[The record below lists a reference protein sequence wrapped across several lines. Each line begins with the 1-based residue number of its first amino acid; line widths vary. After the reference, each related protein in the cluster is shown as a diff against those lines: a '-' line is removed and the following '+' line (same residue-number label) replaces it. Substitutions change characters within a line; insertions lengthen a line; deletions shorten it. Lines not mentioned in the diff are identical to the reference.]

1 MEEGVRSS
9 SSVCPVVL
17 SFFIGGLVG
26 AGVGLLLAPQAGRET
41 RRRIK
46 EFVENSEEKAK
57 TSIGEIKGKVN
68 SALEKGEDILQE
80 KKSVLT
86 TAVEAGK
93 EAYQKEKKKLVKESP
108 GEDH

>member
-1 MEEGVRSS
+1 MRRGRGSARGGWFERNT
-9 SSVCPVVL
+9 CP
-17 SFFIGGLVG
+17 SR
-26 AGVGLLLAPQAGRET
+26 APQAGRET

-57 TSIGEIKGKVN
+57 TSIREIKGKVN